1 MAGLSVSIDHIA
13 ALRQT
18 GKSTDPNPAAAA
30 VLVELA
36 GADGLVC
43 HLREDRRRVQDRD
56 IRLLRNMVQGKL
68 ILEMAA
74 TSEMVGIALDTRPD
88 EVTLVPESHEAI
100 TTSGGLDLIVQTKA
114 IAETIG
120 ALQNNG
126 IPVGVFID
134 PDPEQVKLAH
144 HNGAEIIEINT
155 GIFCE
160 ALGQGKR
167 QRELARIV
175 DAAKLAK
182 RLKMGVGAAGGLDY
196 TTIKFFRDL
205 SEIDEFRIGHS
216 IVSRSILVGMERA
229 VRDMKQLIDR
239 L

>member
-13 ALRQT
+13 DLRQT
-18 GKSTDPNPAAAA
+18 GKAIDPNPAAAA
-30 VLVELA
+30 VLAELA
-36 GADGLVC
+36 GADGVVC
-43 HLREDRRRVQDRD
+43 HLREDRRHVQDRD
-56 IRLLRNMVQGKL
+56 VRLLRNMVQGKL

-88 EVTLVPESHEAI
+88 EVTLVPESHETV
-100 TTSGGLDLIVQTKA
+100 TTFGGLDLIVQTKA

-126 IPVGVFID
+126 IPVSVFID

-144 HNGAEIIEINT
+144 HNGAEMIEINT

-167 QRELARIV
+167 QHAFARIV

-182 RLKMGVGAAGGLDY
+182 RLKMGVGVGGGLDY
-196 TTIKFFRDL
+196 TTIKAFRDL
-205 SEIDEFRIGHS
+205 PEIDEFRIGHS

-229 VRDMKQLIDR
+229 VRDMKLLIDR